1 MKIYTKTG
9 DEGRTKLYGGDPVFK
24 DDPRVAAY
32 GTLDELNATL
42 GLALALDQE
51 EKLGLD
57 RLRGVQEDL
66 FVLGSRLAAAHPER
80 MERKGTLPHFD
91 RGRVNELE
99 DWIDELDAQLT
110 PLDSFILPGGG
121 PVGAQLHV
129 ARTICRRAERK
140 VTSLLR
146 ERPELVE
153 AALPYMNRLSDLLFT
168 LARAVNAEEGIPEAR
183 WLPMRQR
190 EEAASGAPDFETDD

>member
-1 MKIYTKTG
+1 MKIYTRTG

-42 GLALALDQE
+42 GLALALEQE
-51 EKLGLD
+51 EDLGLD

-168 LARAVNAEEGIPEAR
+168 LARAVNAEEGRPEAR

-190 EEAASGAPDFETDD
+190 EKAASDSPGSETDE

>member
-1 MKIYTKTG
+1 MKIYTRTG

-42 GLALALDQE
+42 GLALALEQE
-51 EKLGLD
+51 EDLGLD

-91 RGRVNELE
+91 RGRVKELE
-99 DWIDELDAQLT
+99 DWIDELDAQL
-110 PLDSFILPGGG
+110 
-121 PVGAQLHV
+121 
-129 ARTICRRAERK
+129 
-140 VTSLLR
+140 
-146 ERPELVE
+146 
-153 AALPYMNRLSDLLFT
+153 
-168 LARAVNAEEGIPEAR
+168 
-183 WLPMRQR
+183 
-190 EEAASGAPDFETDD
+190 

>member
-9 DEGRTKLYGGDPVFK
+9 DEGRTKLYGGVPVFK

-42 GLALALDQE
+42 GLALALDPE
-51 EKLGLD
+51 GELGLE

-66 FVLGSRLAAAHPER
+66 FVLGSRLAAANPER
-80 MERKGTLPHFD
+80 MERKGALPQFD
-91 RGRVNELE
+91 RKRVGELE
-99 DWIDELDAQLT
+99 AWIDELDAALP

-153 AALPYMNRLSDLLFT
+153 VALPYMNRLSDLLFT
-168 LARAVNAEEGIPEAR
+168 LARAANAEEGRPEDR

-190 EEAASGAPDFETDD
+190 ESATAGALDSNTDA